1 MKKHFSIYY
10 YLVFLI
16 IIISASC
23 KTEKEGL
30 KTISQKPN
38 ILLIVADDMGYGDVG
53 VYNPASKIPTPNIDR
68 IASEGLMFTDAHSS
82 DALCSPSRYGLLTGR
97 YSWRTRLKE
106 GVLIGY
112 DETALIEKGRPTL
125 ANVLGKSGYATAF
138 VGKWHMGWTW
148 QTKDGNP
155 LKKDENNVPYDPV
168 LFSANEQNVDFSKP
182 ISGGPIDLGFD
193 YFFGTFGCSTSDP
206 PYTYIENKM
215 TVDIPTIMSREEYTG
230 LPGFLPGVMAPD
242 WVIEEV
248 DTVLTQKAI
257 AFIQKATTESPE
269 KPFFLTLALSAPH
282 NPFVPPGFAIGES
295 EEGPRGDLITVV
307 DKVTGMVIETL
318 KNLEIENNTLVIITS
333 DNGPMRGGNGHQ
345 SAGQLRGYKANIW
358 EGGHR
363 VPFIVRWPGK
373 TVPDRK
379 SSEIISLTDLYSS
392 FASLVSQ
399 DVGDFGGEDSYNV
412 LPALYGE
419 PIEGNNEQ
427 PRIYHSAKNVYAIR
441 KGKWKLIQGTSGS
454 GAGRV
459 VMTQDSLKYT
469 GQLYDM
475 SVDPSEQHNLWA
487 DEPGKVTELLSVL
500 NEIKNSNTV
509 PPRS

>member
-1 MKKHFSIYY
+1 MSKQITS
-10 YLVFLI
+10 LI
-16 IIISASC
+16 LLILITVSSC
-23 KTEKEGL
+23 NTDNK
-30 KTISQKPN
+30 QKADNEALPN
-38 ILLIVADDMGYGDVG
+38 ILIIMADDMGYGDVG
-53 VYNPASKIPTPNIDR
+53 AYNPKSKIPTPNIDK
-68 IASEGLMFTDAHSS
+68 IASEGLMLTDAHSA

-125 ANVLGKSGYATAF
+125 ASVLGKGGYTTAF

-148 QTKDGNP
+148 QTKDGKA
-155 LKKDENNVPYDPV
+155 LKKDEDNVRYDPV

-215 TVDIPTIMSREEYTG
+215 TVEMPSIMSRDEYTG
-230 LPGFLPGVMAPD
+230 LPGFLPGLMAPD

-257 AFIQKATTESPE
+257 TFIEKATTESPE

-282 NPFVPPGFAIGES
+282 NPFVPPGFAIGKS
-295 EEGPRGDLITVV
+295 EEGPRGDLVTVV
-307 DKVTGMVIETL
+307 DRSTGMVMEALKRLGIED
-318 KNLEIENNTLVIITS
+318 NTLVIITS
-333 DNGPMRGGNGHQ
+333 DNGPMRGGNGHL

-363 VPFIVRWPGK
+363 IPFIVRWPGK
-373 TVPDRK
+373 TIPGSV
-379 SSEIISLTDLYSS
+379 SSEIISQTDLYAS
-392 FASLVSQ
+392 FASRASQ
-399 DVGDFGGEDSYNV
+399 DVGEYGGEDSYNV
-412 LPALYGE
+412 LPVLYGQ
-419 PIEGNNEQ
+419 PIAGNDKQ
-427 PRIYHSAKNVYAIR
+427 PRIFHSAKNVYAIR
-441 KGKWKLIQGTSGS
+441 KGKWKLIQGTKGSGS
-454 GAGRV
+454 GKV
-459 VMTQDSLKYT
+459 LMTEDSLKYN

-475 SVDPSEQHNLWA
+475 LADPFEQKDLW
-487 DEPGKVTELLSVL
+487 DNEPDKVTELLKIL
-500 NEIKNSNTV
+500 NKIKNNNSV
-509 PPRS
+509 ASHP